1 MKCYNLQLFEEKPE
15 VILNTYILEDSKEL
29 LDGKKRPAVIINPG
43 GAYLDCSDREAE
55 PIAMAFA
62 NMGYHAFVLYYSTA
76 LSKGTDLMEAM
87 QCPGKLKDMN
97 KEAQFPNT
105 IIELG
110 KAMLTVREHA
120 DEWNVDEERI
130 AVCGFSAGAHNTAM
144 YANMWGNEILT
155 GALNTTADKLR
166 PAASVLGYPVID
178 YRLMYEDDIQGIPML
193 KDFFKLSAIGYLGK
207 GEPNGDMLERVSPNL
222 HVSDNTPPTFIWATA
237 KDHLVPAE
245 NSARLAVALA
255 AKGIPFE
262 IHIFENGDHG
272 LATATQ
278 ASAATLDQLNAD
290 AAKWISL
297 VDAWL
302 VKRFALPIKEPIYKM
317 SE

>member
-15 VILNTYILEDSKEL
+15 VILNTYILEDSREM

-43 GAYLDCSDREAE
+43 GAYLNCSDREAE

-76 LSKGTDLMEAM
+76 LSKSDDLMEAM
-87 QCPGKLKDMN
+87 QHPEKLKDMN

-110 KAMLTVREHA
+110 KAMLMVREHA

-144 YANMWGNEILT
+144 YANMWGEEILT
-155 GALNTTADKLR
+155 GALNTLPDKLR
-166 PAASVLGYPVID
+166 PAASILGYPVID
-178 YRLMYEDDIQGIPML
+178 YRLMYEENKLGIPML
-193 KDFFKLSAIGYLGK
+193 VDFFKISAAGYLGTRD
-207 GEPNGDMLERVSPNL
+207 PNREMLEKVSPNL
-222 HVSDNTPPTFIWATA
+222 HVNDDTPPTFIWATA
-237 KDHLVPAE
+237 EDHLVPVE
-245 NSARLAVALA
+245 NSARMAVALA
-255 AKGIPFE
+255 GKGIPFE
-262 IHIFENGDHG
+262 IHIFEDGDHG

-278 ASAATLDQLNAD
+278 ASAATVDQLNAQ
-290 AAKWISL
+290 AAKWVSL
-297 VDAWL
+297 VDSWL
-302 VKRFALPIKEPIYKM
+302 MKRFALPIKESIYRI